1 METSAKLKSV
11 RKSCNVLEIVFKV
24 IKIMMIVAAGICLVT
39 SLLVA
44 IFGKNMLQFDG
55 VINNK
60 NVNFSLHL
68 FDDNALSIH
77 DGKVDGFLTPI
88 FEKALEGAKWNDED
102 IHDIKSLEEALK
114 GDIDIED
121 MAVANFAAR
130 WIIAGSIFA
139 AAVLTAAAAVIFW
152 LIEKIFKDIKE
163 SESPFT
169 EAIIKKL
176 RIVFIVI
183 SVCALVFY
191 GIANGLIT
199 ALLCW
204 ALYCIIDYGY
214 ALQLEV
220 DETL

>member
-176 RIVFIVI
+176 RIVFIII
-183 SVCALVFY
+183 SVCALIFY
-191 GIANGLIT
+191 GIANGLIA